1 MVVGEEETS
10 AVVRGS
16 PTRATELM
24 EAFQEA
30 YVRSVGAA
38 AGCIVYGRPEIDEGI
53 DITFTHTADV
63 HLKDDH
69 KAYLEIQMKSS
80 ADGPVE
86 KGSVVTATMRR
97 SRYDLFRAQDVTI
110 HKIVVIHHLPKNMED
125 WVSLG
130 DEALLLRHRAYWV
143 SLRGHPPIPQGTNS
157 AQVKAPIE
165 QPFDDM
171 ALCQIMAR
179 IGQGGVP

>member
-1 MVVGEEETS
+1 MVVGEEELS

-30 YVRSVGAA
+30 YVRSVAAA
-38 AGCIVYGRPEIDEGI
+38 AGCVVYGRPEIDEGI
-53 DITFTHTADV
+53 DITFTHTSDI

-86 KGSVVTATMRR
+86 QGSVVTATMRR
-97 SRYDLFRAQDVTI
+97 SRYDLFRAVDVTVN
-110 HKIVVIHHLPKNMED
+110 KIVVILHMPADMKD
-125 WVSLG
+125 WISLD
-130 DEALLLRHRAYWV
+130 DESLLLRHRAYWV
-143 SLRGHPPIPQGTNS
+143 SVRGSPPITDGVNS
-157 AQVKAPIE
+157 APVKAPVT
-165 QPFDDM
+165 QPFDDI
-171 ALCQIMAR
+171 ALCRIMER